1 MFVHQAV
8 YGAAAGHALL
18 KTSDARLASEFKD
31 LAWRTDL
38 PQTCPNGVTWAPF
51 FRLIKEAGWMMLIHT
66 RKDETAGR
74 GGMVFSRAAFIRLDV
89 VEALGDLLPIAAV
102 LASPWA
108 EGEPLEPIEL
118 DVSTG
123 AANALM
129 PSQGA
134 AALAVLLSH
143 SGLRPI
149 VTRQGHGLDEAMF
162 DLWRRAPPEFRITLT
177 FGLSFG
183 PDDVNDLSVVCT
195 PEALLSRWNQAQ
207 VVDLDA
213 AVEIGVHAATI
224 LGAPIDASVRDFA
237 KQTGLRLDSPTSIAI
252 AVQAAELWYHESTPD
267 CDLRLLR
274 TLVERAGNS
283 PSADAAKSAAAK
295 RVLTSVARWSVDD
308 VLAMRNLDFSGL
320 REAPALSNALREW
333 VKGKS
338 SSSQPDGLRE
348 VLTAWVSEKPKPV
361 WLAEAE
367 AGFRAAGDAKMI
379 QKAGFGAVWQLLMN
393 TAPERAPRL
402 LSLLDESSH
411 EKNML
416 DAAGDQFPVDR
427 VDALLPDLCTKGWWQ
442 LAGTLLGRSRSPGD
456 AVVAA
461 LAAGPSVKTSRQ
473 ALLAGALSKA
483 TEIELVDVAIAVHD
497 VVVTEMAAQACVR
510 CPEVLTR
517 FDWKRF
523 EWFLLFREAFAISPG
538 VIDALPDKAA
548 GLSQTIAAQMAVESL
563 WAVVAS
569 TPLANIVDVHE
580 RARAWELIPKPHIEM
595 ILDATAH
602 GWLVRFELGQQRLE
616 STESRLASTV
626 VAIVNRPG
634 YLIDALRRAPA
645 SLPIYIEKFSFASDR
660 EVYKFLM
667 DLSNSDL
674 RLGEAAAKALGQ
686 AIHSNQWVQAAKD
699 ATGLLNSRLD
709 LYPMYRECYR
719 LLGLVDRLWIS
730 YKIGLPPPLTVEEAW
745 DAFEGEAIELY
756 PTGPWHDELW
766 SRSGGKNE
774 DLVNEGTG
782 RASWHRCVR
791 SLRNGMPPGAEALLR
806 VMTEQYYYNDT
817 LRQLQRQ
824 RFWR

>member
-18 KTSDARLASEFKD
+18 KTSDAKLASEFKD

-74 GGMVFSRAAFIRLDV
+74 GGMVFSRAAFIRLDD
-89 VEALGDLLPIAAV
+89 VEVLGDLLPIAAV

-118 DVSTG
+118 DVSIG
-123 AANALM
+123 AASALM
-129 PSQGA
+129 PSKGA
-134 AALAVLLSH
+134 AALAALLSH
-143 SGLRPI
+143 AGRRPI
-149 VTRQGHGLDEAMF
+149 VTRQEHGLEEAMF
-162 DLWRRAPPEFRITLT
+162 DLWRRAPPESRITLT

-207 VVDLDA
+207 VVDLDT
-213 AVEIGVHAATI
+213 AVETGEHAATI
-224 LGAPIDASVRDFA
+224 LDAPIDVSARDFA
-237 KQTGLRLDSPTSIAI
+237 KQTSLRLDSPTSIAI
-252 AVQAAELWYHESTPD
+252 AVQAAELWHHESTPD
-267 CDLRLLR
+267 GDLLLLR

-283 PSADAAKSAAAK
+283 PCAEAAKSAAAK
-295 RVLTSVARWSVDD
+295 RVLTSATSWSVDD

-320 REAPALSNALREW
+320 GEAPALSNALRGW
-333 VKGKS
+333 VKDKS
-338 SSSQPDGLRE
+338 SSSQPNGLRE

-361 WLAEAE
+361 WLAGAE

-379 QKAGFGAVWQLLMN
+379 QNAGFGAVWQLLMN
-393 TAPERAPRL
+393 TDPARAPRL
-402 LSLLDESSH
+402 LSLLDDASH
-411 EKNML
+411 EKDML

-427 VDALLPDLCTKGWWQ
+427 VDALLPDLCAKGWWQ
-442 LAGTLLGRSRSPGD
+442 LAGTLLGRSRSPRD

-461 LAAGPSVKTSRQ
+461 LAAAPSVKASRQ
-473 ALLAGALSKA
+473 ALLAGALSQA
-483 TEIELVDVAIAVHD
+483 TEIELVDVAIAVQEA
-497 VVVTEMAAQACVR
+497 VVTEMAAQACVR

-538 VIDALPDKAA
+538 VIDALPDRAV

-569 TPLANIVDVHE
+569 TPLADIVDVHE
-580 RARAWELIPKPHIEM
+580 RARAWDLIPKPHVET
-595 ILDATAH
+595 ILDATAR
-602 GWLVRFELGQQRLE
+602 GWLVRFELGQQRRA
-616 STESRLASTV
+616 STEPRLAATV
-626 VAIVNRPG
+626 LAIVNRPG

-645 SLPIYIEKFSFASDR
+645 SLPFYLESFSFASDR
-660 EVYKFLM
+660 EVYQFLM

-686 AIHSNQWVQAAKD
+686 AIHANQWTQAAKD
-699 ATGLLNSRLD
+699 AKSLLNSRLD
-709 LYPMYRECYR
+709 LFPMYRECYR
-719 LLGLVDRLWIS
+719 QLGPVDRLLIS
-730 YKIGLPPPLTVEEAW
+730 CKLGLPPALTVEEAW
-745 DAFEGEAIELY
+745 EAFEAEAVELY
-756 PTGPWHDELW
+756 PMGPWHDELW

-791 SLRNGMPPGAEALLR
+791 SLRNGMPPGAEAVLH
-806 VMTEQYYYNDT
+806 VMAEQYYYNDT
-817 LRQLQRQ
+817 LQQLQRQ